1 MNDRGTY
8 LFIGKVMALPFLLAT
23 EIPAMY
29 AQLQANAS
37 TPRLQQF
44 MEYIETIWINNT
56 TWPPSTW
63 SVYMKAIRTNNDIE
77 GWHLGLNRRAS
88 GKSQLPFYLLVDLL
102 HSKARRTALQIR
114 LVSER
119 KLRRIQKKKYRQLQT
134 KIFGLWE
141 DYENGEHSA
150 RQLLKACLYL
160 NGPASS

>member
-44 MEYIETIWINNT
+44 MEYIETIWINST

-77 GWHLGLNRRAS
+77 GWHRGMAS
-88 GKSQLPFYLLVDLL
+88 RSQSHQASHSYLSTCWSTFCTVRPGEQHFKSGWFQRESCVGFKRKNTGSCKPKSSDCGKNM
-102 HSKARRTALQIR
+102 KM
-114 LVSER
+114 VS
-119 KLRRIQKKKYRQLQT
+119 IVQ
-134 KIFGLWE
+134 G
-141 DYENGEHSA
+141 N
-150 RQLLKACLYL
+150 C
-160 NGPASS
+160 